1 MVTFKTK
8 TYECVLPNPQVGNSD
23 DVLRGVKVNVARSGR
38 LRTVLTTNS
47 NNSAN
52 YIISNLAFTVDRKKL
67 EEFKGLLNCV
77 GEPLTYTDKDGV
89 EWQAVLDLETF
100 DYVSSRRF
108 KFAEDPERP
117 ETYHDE
123 LGYDFQIVIR
133 KWK

>member
-23 DVLRGVKVNVARSGR
+23 DVLRGVKVNVARNGR

-52 YIISNLAFTVDRKKL
+52 YTLSNLAFTVTRKKL
-67 EEFKGLLNCV
+67 EEFKALLNYV
-77 GEPLTYTDKDGV
+77 GEPLTYIDKDGV

-100 DYVSSRRF
+100 DYTSSRRL
-108 KFAEDPERP
+108 KFSNGS
-117 ETYHDE
+117 ETYDE